1 MAQSPTRELVN
12 FAEKTV
18 FDDVPTPVIEKTK
31 RVLLDSIGCA
41 LGGNVVDR
49 SKIALEFIEDAGGKP
64 QATVIGRH
72 KTLCAHAAFVNAELM
87 GLLTINLAVALNR
100 PARTTSPACRALEC
114 GFC

>member
-1 MAQSPTRELVN
+1 MVQSPTRELVN
-12 FAEKTV
+12 FVEKTV
-18 FDDVPTPVIEKTK
+18 FDDVPTPVVEKTK

-49 SKIALEFIEDAGGKP
+49 SKLALEFIEDAGGKP

-87 GLLTINLAVALNR
+87 GQELMGLLTIK
-100 PARTTSPACRALEC
+100 
-114 GFC
+114 